1 MAKKFRPPHK
11 LHYDEKTGTYSFVCY
26 PKKSTLALD
35 TFHRTIGRMA
45 SISTDQKPIES
56 GTNFDLGADLF
67 ESFYFPEVPPLEGE
81 AIPEERRLTAM
92 IMDWFRSGLVAA
104 GFQGETYENI
114 AAAAAAASI
123 AWTYL
128 TQDEVIKKILA
139 LQEELEKLLEQY
151 GGGEGQPEDKKSQQ
165 QKEGEAQLN
174 EARAKVAQ
182 LTEKIAKS
190 TFNQKTLEG
199 KVAKAAKAG
208 VEQGEATRD
217 LTDAIGYH
225 AGSEDGEDFEVDV
238 RPIMDFMNKHKSWI
252 GALVKA
258 IGRARRTA
266 LRAAAYAAPTPHPIA
281 TGAYTQDLMSIHPQ
295 ELALLTQ
302 EDEALAM
309 MAMMDWYDR
318 GLFGWVQKADKRE
331 DGQFVMSVDVS
342 GSMGGTEFVIATAVA
357 IGLALAARDKQR
369 KYSLYKFDTRI
380 TARVDSTQNWKD
392 HLKWVTA
399 NSGGGTE
406 FDPPLI
412 QMAKD
417 IEAALE
423 ARQGDSRG
431 MDAVILSDGYAS
443 MSKPTVKRWE
453 ALKKQGVR
461 LLYISVG
468 DGYGELEKL
477 ATKKLELH
485 KLDLDNADLM
495 AATVGKWLAD

>member
-1 MAKKFRPPHK
+1 MAKKLRPPHT
-11 LHYDEKTGTYSFVCY
+11 LRYDEKTGTYSFSCY
-26 PKKSTLALD
+26 PKKSTLELD

-81 AIPEERRLTAM
+81 AIPEERKLSAM
-92 IMDWFRSGLVAA
+92 VMDWFRSGLVAA

-114 AAAAAAASI
+114 AAASSAASI

-128 TQDEVIKKILA
+128 TQDEVIRKILA

-151 GGGEGQPEDKKSQQ
+151 SSGEGEPEEEKSQA
-165 QKEGEAQLN
+165 QKAGEKQLN
-174 EARAKVAQ
+174 ETRKKVDQ
-182 LTEKIAKS
+182 LTKKINGS

-252 GALVKA
+252 GALVKT

-281 TGAYTQDLMSIHPQ
+281 TGAYTQDLPSIHPQ
-295 ELALLTQ
+295 ELALLAQ
-302 EDEALAM
+302 EDDALAM
-309 MAMMDWYDR
+309 MAMLDLYDR
-318 GLFGWVQKADKRE
+318 GLFGWVQKANKRE
-331 DGQFVMSVDVS
+331 DGFFTSAWDDS
-342 GSMGGTEFVIATAVA
+342 GSMGVNERIITIGVA
-357 IGLALAARDKQR
+357 IGLALAARDKHR
-369 KYSLYKFDTRI
+369 EYSLYKFDTKI
-380 TARVDSTQNWKD
+380 TASVNSKQGWRE
-392 HLKWVTA
+392 HLKWVA
-399 NSGGGTE
+399 SNSGGGTE
-406 FDPPLI
+406 FDPPLNR
-412 QMAKD
+412 MAQD
-417 IEAALE
+417 IEDAL
-423 ARQGDSRG
+423 ATRQGDYRG
-431 MDAVILSDGYAS
+431 MDAVIGSDGYANI
-443 MSKPTVKRWE
+443 SKGTIKRWE
-453 ALKKQGVR
+453 KLKKLGVR
-461 LLYISVG
+461 LLYIAVG
-468 DGYGELEKL
+468 EGYGDLEKL

-495 AATVGKWLAD
+495 AATVGRWLAD